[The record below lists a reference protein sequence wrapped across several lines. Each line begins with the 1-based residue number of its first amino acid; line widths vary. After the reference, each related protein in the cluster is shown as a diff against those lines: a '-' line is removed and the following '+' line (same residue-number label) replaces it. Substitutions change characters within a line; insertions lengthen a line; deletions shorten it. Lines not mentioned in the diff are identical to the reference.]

1 MNKII
6 IAIDGYSA
14 CGKSTTAKYVAHRLG
29 YTYIDSGAM
38 YRAVSLF
45 LLQMK
50 IPFQEDGDHI
60 QNALQNIYIEQKLK
74 QEEMGIDTYLNGE
87 KVEDQLRTQA
97 ISQVVSQVSTLAS
110 VREEMVSQQRRMG
123 EEKGVVMDGRDI
135 GTVVFPFAELK
146 LFMIAD
152 LRIRAMRRKKEYEE
166 KGVEASLEEIEKN
179 LRERDY
185 IDSHRKISPLK
196 QAPDARVIDTSYI
209 TIERQVDLVCE
220 LAQEILTS

>member
-1 MNKII
+1 
-6 IAIDGYSA
+6 
-14 CGKSTTAKYVAHRLG
+14 
-29 YTYIDSGAM
+29 M

-87 KVEDQLRTQA
+87 KVEEQLRTQA

-166 KGVEASLEEIEKN
+166 KGIEASLEEIEKN